1 MAWRSSSSKHAR
13 PAGRGALKAAYADL
27 QHELGEVRRH
37 RYSDSLE
44 ISRLTALVDALTAQT
59 SRLHGELSSVRR
71 ELQDART
78 APPRRDPYVEVLA
91 SEAAE
96 LRSVVAAQQLVLVEL
111 TDRIGLLLDREAAR
125 AAADEAAAQAAQAA
139 AEAERARA
147 AEVAVE
153 APPVAEAGDEVEATD
168 DDGHV
173 VHLTDVR
180 PFAAET
186 PSFVDDELDDL
197 ALLRLRMIRQTLT
210 ADAEPAAA
218 APLRSS

>member
-1 MAWRSSSSKHAR
+1 MAWRSGSSKHAR
-13 PAGRGALKAAYADL
+13 PSGRGALKAAYADL

-37 RYSDSLE
+37 GYADSLE
-44 ISRLTALVDALTAQT
+44 IARLTALVDALTAQT

-125 AAADEAAAQAAQAA
+125 SAADAAAAETAAREAAAARAAAAQAAAPEAPEAEQAA
-139 AEAERARA
+139 EH
-147 AEVAVE
+147 
-153 APPVAEAGDEVEATD
+153 DEHV

-186 PSFVDDELDDL
+186 PSFVDDDLDDL

>member
-1 MAWRSSSSKHAR
+1 MAWRSSPSRHAR
-13 PAGRGALKAAYADL
+13 PSGRGALKAAYADL

-37 RYSDSLE
+37 GYADSLE
-44 ISRLTALVDALTAQT
+44 IARLTALVDALTAQT

-91 SEAAE
+91 VEAAE

-125 AAADEAAAQAAQAA
+125 AAADAAA
-139 AEAERARA
+139 AEAAARA
-147 AEVAVE
+147 ADAAAAAAAAEPTPTA
-153 APPVAEAGDEVEATD
+153 APEQDD
-168 DDGHV
+168 HLDDGHV

-186 PSFVDDELDDL
+186 PSFVDDDLDDL

-218 APLRSS
+218 APVRSS